1 MATNKEIVQRVNDG
15 FASGEVDQ
23 IMEHIAD
30 DVRWDVVGISTA
42 VGKDAFRKEVKN
54 ENFEGVPEITI
65 HRAIEEGDRVAVE
78 GEVVTRFKG
87 GAVVELFFHNA
98 YRLEAGKIKE
108 LRSYLVFK
116 QDVDRQ
122 SLGSEA

>member
-1 MATNKEIVQRVNDG
+1 MPTNKEIVQQVNDG
-15 FASGEVDQ
+15 FATGDVDL
-23 IMEHIAD
+23 IMSHIAD

-42 VGKDAFRKEVKN
+42 IGKDAFRKEVKN

-65 HRAIEEGDRVAVE
+65 HHAIEEGDRVAVE
-78 GEVVTRFKG
+78 GEVTTRFKG

-98 YRLEAGKIKE
+98 YRLKEGKIKE

-116 QDVDRQ
+116 GDVDR
-122 SLGSEA
+122 SKIG

>member
-15 FASGEVDQ
+15 FATGDVELVMS
-23 IMEHIAD
+23 HIAD

-42 VGKDAFRKEVKN
+42 IGQEAFRKEVKN
-54 ENFEGVPEITI
+54 ENFEGIPKITI
-65 HRAIEEGDRVAVE
+65 HNAIEEGDRVAVE
-78 GEVVTRFKG
+78 VEVTTRFKG

-98 YRLEAGKIKE
+98 YRLEGGKVKE

-116 QDVDRQ
+116 GDVDRAALA
-122 SLGSEA
+122 S

>member
-1 MATNKEIVQRVNDG
+1 MATNKEIVRQVNDG
-15 FASGEVDQ
+15 FASGDVDL
-23 IMEHIAD
+23 IMSHIAD

-42 VGKDAFRKEVKN
+42 IGKDAFRKEVKN
-54 ENFEGVPEITI
+54 ENFEGVPDITI
-65 HRAIEEGDRVAVE
+65 HNAIEEGDRVAVE

-98 YRLEAGKIKE
+98 YRLEGGKIKE

-116 QDVDRQ
+116 GDAERK
-122 SLGSEA
+122 SLG